1 MRVGCHLSVAK
12 GFYKMGK
19 DAISIGANTFQ
30 FFSRNPRGSSVKEL
44 DLNDI
49 NKFKQLM
56 DSNDIKNI
64 LAHAPYT
71 MNMSS
76 KDENTREFAKK
87 AFLEDLKRLEKIPC
101 FLYNMHPGSHVG
113 QGVEKGIEHIVS
125 IINETLFEN
134 FNGYVLLETMS
145 GKGTEIGSN
154 FKELAKIINNINLKE
169 KVGVCLDTCH
179 VYSAGYDIVNSL
191 DIVLEEFDKEL
202 GIESLKAIHLNDSL
216 TPFFSKKDRHEK
228 LGKGSL
234 GKEAIINFVNHPQI
248 KKLPIFLETP
258 NELDG
263 YKNEIEFLRKNIK

>member
-228 LGKGSL
+228 LGKGSI